1 MNFIRKIQ
9 DPHQGCFSKSG
20 TGSGGTPSGSAI
32 LSVGKYQRIFHG
44 QVMLN
49 GIFPQK
55 KGRGERE
62 PQSSVVDPDTDL
74 VSYIKY
80 NITIIFTFKLRL
92 KRKLR
97 INFMMLDPDSSQ
109 DRI

>member
-1 MNFIRKIQ
+1 MNFIRKTP

-20 TGSGGTPSGSAI
+20 TGSGGTPSGSAT

-74 VSYIKY
+74 VSYNKVQYY
-80 NITIIFTFKLRL
+80 NHIHF
-92 KRKLR
+92 
-97 INFMMLDPDSSQ
+97 
-109 DRI
+109 